1 MTLPKKKFQ
10 NQKVQETPAGAYMSR
25 FSSHSGAKPI
35 ILPFKVAATS
45 GSGISSSGGLGLDL
59 RPDNDAPEEE
69 IPEPEVAATL
79 NGKMIGF
86 APL

>member
-1 MTLPKKKFQ
+1 
-10 NQKVQETPAGAYMSR
+10 MSR
-25 FSSHSGAKPI
+25 FSSHSGANPI

-45 GSGISSSGGLGLDL
+45 GSGISSSGAYL
-59 RPDNDAPEEE
+59 RSDDDAPEEE